1 MDLPITL
8 ASAAAWAFAGVN
20 AVALA
25 AFFADKRLARRRAR
39 RVPEATL
46 ILLALFGGFAGGAAG
61 IVLFRHKTRKPGF
74 LIRFAAA
81 SAVSIAAWLALARS
95 VT

>member
-1 MDLPITL
+1 MGFPITL
-8 ASAAAWAFAGVN
+8 ASAAAWAFVGVN

-25 AFFADKRLARRRAR
+25 AFFVDKRLARRRAR

-46 ILLALFGGFAGGAAG
+46 ILLALLGGFAGGAVG

-74 LIRFAAA
+74 LIRFDAA
-81 SAVSIAAWLALARS
+81 SVVAIAAWLALARS
-95 VT
+95 LA